1 MTERA
6 HPYITGPRRLPGLDG
21 IRGIAILLV
30 VVSHAE
36 MAGSTMQA
44 EWIARLGDLGV
55 KLFFVLSGFLI
66 TTLLLQEQ
74 ARTGRIAYGRFLVR
88 RAFRI
93 LPAAYAFI
101 LCVIGASMLGWI
113 TLQPGDTLHALTY
126 TAEFG
131 APSWWIG
138 HLWSLSIEEQYYFVW
153 PLILSLV
160 RPRLGAWLMAGALV
174 CAAVA
179 RGVILLWFADYAE
192 GIERSF
198 VAAID
203 GFAMGGLLAALSPA
217 LEGRAW
223 YMRLLKSPWTPLL
236 LPAAAVL
243 DQFEHHPL
251 VFYVALQFLV
261 YLLLA
266 LWLHRSQVVT
276 TDPSSRILNWPWLAW
291 LGTISYSL
299 YLWQQPFLAPQSVRL
314 IESFPIAAG
323 LSLLFALL
331 SFHLIEKPF
340 LRLRDRVVSANVS
353 SPRQVVATAR
363 TGVGGAP

>member
-74 ARTGRIAYGRFLVR
+74 SRTGRIAYGRFLVR

-113 TLQPGDTLHALTY
+113 TLQPGDALHALTY

-153 PLILSLV
+153 PLVLGLV
-160 RPRLGAWLMAGALV
+160 RPRLGAWLMAGTLV
-174 CAAVA
+174 VAAVA
-179 RGVILLWFADYAE
+179 RGAIVLWLADYSE

-198 VAAID
+198 IAAID
-203 GFAMGGLLAALSPA
+203 GFAMGGLLAALLPA
-217 LEGRAW
+217 LERRLGYLRA
-223 YMRLLKSPWTPLL
+223 LKSPWAPLL
-236 LPAAAVL
+236 LPAAAAL
-243 DQFEHHPL
+243 DQLEHHPL
-251 VFYVALQFLV
+251 IFYVALQSVV

-276 TDPSSRILNWPWLAW
+276 NDWSARVLNLRGLSW

-299 YLWQQPFLAPQSVRL
+299 YLWQQPFLAPQSIRL
-314 IESFPIAAG
+314 VDSFPVAAG

-353 SPRQVVATAR
+353 SQRQVVATAR
-363 TGVGGAP
+363 SSVSGAP